1 MTDKQP
7 NITVT
12 WPTKHGTRKTT
23 INLPY
28 NFSEIYR
35 PPALEDINLKFY
47 DRSNSSYQK
56 QVYLNGKYLGT
67 TIAPSKDHEVNI
79 FKIVCLFIGLGY
91 DYDNLKAVFKSIFK
105 ATD

>member
-28 NFSEIYR
+28 NFNEIYR

-67 TIAPSKDHEVNI
+67 TIAPSKEHEANI
-79 FKIVCLFIGLGY
+79 YKIVYLLIGLGY
-91 DYDNLKAVFKSIFK
+91 NHDNLKTVFKSIFK

>member
-12 WPTKHGTRKTT
+12 WPTKNGTRKTT

-28 NFSEIYR
+28 NFKEFYK
-35 PPALEDINLKFY
+35 PPAFEEVNLKFY

-67 TIAPSKDHEVNI
+67 TIAPSTSHEVDVFN
-79 FKIVCLFIGLGY
+79 IVCLFIGLGY
-91 DYDNLKAVFKSIFK
+91 DYDSLKAVFKEIFN

>member
-12 WPTKHGTRKTT
+12 WPTKHGTRETM

-28 NFSEIYR
+28 NFNEIFKA
-35 PPALEDINLKFY
+35 PAHANIRLKFY

-67 TIAPSKDHEVNI
+67 AIAPSKKHEEI
-79 FKIVCLFIGLGY
+79 IYKIVYLFIGLGY

-105 ATD
+105 ATG